1 MDSFVFVMDV
11 VGTVAFAISGAMVAI
26 RKKMDIF
33 GVCILALTTATGG
46 GLIRD
51 LIIGKNPP
59 QMFRDPFYVLVSVVT
74 AIVVF
79 SFFFFEKKD
88 SGKKSKYAAF
98 NEKILFLCDSLGLAA
113 FTVDGVNAGMVSA
126 GYKSLFLVV
135 FLGTLTGVGGGL
147 LRDVF
152 AQEMPVIFV
161 KQVYACACILGGFL
175 AGILW
180 NRIGANGAMLVGFVV
195 TLAVRF
201 LAAYFR
207 WDLPKIPGIEEN
219 NK

>member
-59 QMFRDPFYVLVSVVT
+59 QMFRDPFYVLISAVT
-74 AIVVF
+74 AILVF
-79 SFFFFEKKD
+79 GFFFFEKKNQ
-88 SGKKSKYAAF
+88 GKKSKYVVF

-126 GYKSLFLVV
+126 GYKNLFLVV
-135 FLGTLTGVGGGL
+135 FLGALTGVGGGL

-152 AQEMPVIFV
+152 AQEMPMIFV
-161 KQVYACACILGGFL
+161 KQVYACACILGGL
-175 AGILW
+175 ATGILW
-180 NRIGANGAMLVGFVV
+180 KALGANEAMMAGFIV

-201 LAAYFR
+201 MAAYFH
-207 WDLPKIPGIEEN
+207 WDLPKISGIEE
-219 NK
+219 K